1 MGKGSGLA
9 ILALIIGIGGLGFGI
24 FTYFT
29 LNQNTQTESS
39 VHHTYF
45 DSRTT
50 AYTSPAEDSWY
61 EITDL
66 SITFQVASGES
77 VYFLF
82 TCAAYLSPVSGVWL
96 MRFQL
101 NIDDTSITESRTM
114 VGLATND
121 VSYMYFSVALQYE
134 DSAVLA
140 GSHEVTVETY
150 RECAGNIW
158 NCHLLVQT
166 YIP

>member
-9 ILALIIGIGGLGFGI
+9 ILALLIGIGGLGFGI

-29 LNQNTQTESS
+29 VNHTIQTESN

-82 TCAAYLSPVSGVWL
+82 TCAAILSPTGGVWV
-96 MRFQL
+96 MNFRL
-101 NIDDTSITESRTM
+101 NIDDTSIPESNTI

-121 VSYMYFSVALQYE
+121 VTHIDYSVTLQYG
-134 DSAVLA
+134 DSSLLP
-140 GSHEVTVETY
+140 GSHEVTVETM
-150 RECAGNIW
+150 RECGGQIY
-158 NCHLLVQT
+158 NCYLLVQT